1 MSSPP
6 PRFVPTLTEVVQP
19 SPAVPNLSLDP
30 SSAGLDRAA
39 IEGQLVERVLRR
51 VDLILERQLR
61 EAVGQLI
68 LEHTE
73 TLAPQLRQEIERVV
87 RQSVTQAFA
96 QEADG
101 AVPVVKTGQHVE
113 SYCWRL
119 VTRSVLHARF
129 AASAKLLS
137 G

>member
-30 SSAGLDRAA
+30 PSADLDRAVT
-39 IEGQLVERVLRR
+39 EDQLVERVLRR

-101 AVPVVKTGQHVE
+101 AVPVVKT
-113 SYCWRL
+113 
-119 VTRSVLHARF
+119 
-129 AASAKLLS
+129 
-137 G
+137 